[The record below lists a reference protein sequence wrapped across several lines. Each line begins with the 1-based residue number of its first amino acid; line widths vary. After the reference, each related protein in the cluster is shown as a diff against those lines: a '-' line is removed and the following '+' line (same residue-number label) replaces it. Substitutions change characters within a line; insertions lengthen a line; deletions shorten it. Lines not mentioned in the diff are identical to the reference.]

1 MELEHAADAVD
12 CHPDQVFPL
21 GVYAT
26 KVVRKVL
33 RRPEIG
39 SQFSSI
45 ISTSVFSPRQL
56 TNIWIWSDPSAEG
69 HQ

>member
-26 KVVRKVL
+26 KVVRKCLEGL
-33 RRPEIG
+33 RSAHNSRPSSRLASSALG
-39 SQFSSI
+39 S
-45 ISTSVFSPRQL
+45 
-56 TNIWIWSDPSAEG
+56 
-69 HQ
+69 